1 MVISQATA
9 GLPVSSSETASADSG
24 DDTAPD
30 SRFQTAQSCAVTANG
45 APTAAGTVNQQ
56 RNAIVLREP
65 QISDGPHLYQL
76 VRNCPPL
83 DLNSLYSYLLLCE
96 HHPSTCV
103 VAEVNGEVQGFVS
116 AYMRPDQ
123 PDVIFVWQ
131 VAVHESA
138 RGMGLAQGMLLAL
151 LERESTR
158 TARFLET
165 TVGPGNVSSR
175 RMFRAV
181 ADHHGAE
188 IQERLL
194 FGAELF
200 GSGEHEDECLLRIGP
215 IKTNYN
221 QGKKS

>member
-9 GLPVSSSETASADSG
+9 GHSVSSSETASADSG

-30 SRFQTAQSCAVTANG
+30 SRFQSAQSG
-45 APTAAGTVNQQ
+45 ADTPDGASTAAGLVNDQ

-65 QISDGPHLYQL
+65 QISDGPHIYQL

-83 DLNSLYSYLLLCE
+83 HLNSLYSYLLLCE
-96 HHPSTCV
+96 HHASTCV

-138 RGMGLAQGMLLAL
+138 RGVGMARRMLLAL
-151 LERESTR
+151 LERESTQE
-158 TARFLET
+158 ARYLET
-165 TVGPGNVSSR
+165 TVG
-175 RMFRAV
+175 
-181 ADHHGAE
+181 
-188 IQERLL
+188 
-194 FGAELF
+194 
-200 GSGEHEDECLLRIGP
+200 
-215 IKTNYN
+215 
-221 QGKKS
+221 